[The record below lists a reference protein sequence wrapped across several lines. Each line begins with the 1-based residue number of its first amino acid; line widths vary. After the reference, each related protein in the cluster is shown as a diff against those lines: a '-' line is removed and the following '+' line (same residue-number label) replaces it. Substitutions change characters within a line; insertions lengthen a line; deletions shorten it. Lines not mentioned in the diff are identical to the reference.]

1 MGAIGSNHLH
11 HHTPPIPVE
20 PVVAPV
26 PVLEQES
33 VLDLS
38 QRTPDASVVSN
49 DASRENDNQ
58 NQSRTDANN
67 SSSTPQ

>member
-1 MGAIGSNHLH
+1 MGTIGSNHLH

-38 QRTPDASVVSN
+38 QRTPEASVASN
-49 DASRENDNQ
+49 EASRDNDNQ
-58 NQSRTDANN
+58 NQSRTDVNN
-67 SSSTPQ
+67 SSGTTQ